1 MIVKIIVMPQMLLE
15 NPETLGFVDSLIDG
29 TIWKDKFREY
39 HSTLSNIAE
48 ESKSFYGHLA
58 YQSIFDRQKGEIESI
73 KSVWIAEDQA
83 KWCMPRNFELMYII
97 IYSKL

>member
-1 MIVKIIVMPQMLLE
+1 MAQMPPE

-29 TIWKDKFREY
+29 TTWKDKFREY
-39 HSTLSNIAE
+39 QSTLPNIAE
-48 ESKSFYGHLA
+48 KSKSFYGHLA

-73 KSVWIAEDQA
+73 KSVWIAENRA
-83 KWCMPRNFELMYII
+83 KWCVLRNFEMIYDV